1 MIKILEGLDQLENSD
16 RDIQVIVRPDQIVM
30 VTLLDEIYIDLLAD
44 AQALRDALD
53 SWIEQKIERIEAGE
67 RR

>member
-67 RR
+67 R